1 MKKKLLLSII
11 IMSIF
16 YMIIQFSLAK
26 YNYKISVDAFEF
38 TRDTSLPIAS
48 VSYSTKEPT
57 NNPVTITIK
66 VDKDILGVEGFVWN
80 EENKTLTKTVKEN
93 EENKLI
99 LEDLSGN
106 KTEISYKVDWI
117 DKINPEILGI
127 ENGKTYNVPVD
138 ILYKDNVGIKSV
150 EVQNYGYLEI
160 EFNGIS
166 YDTEKKYAFD
176 YTDSTC
182 RLRVVQKPRE
192 TVKFRYYCNDK
203 LCIETEEEE
212 YTYKN
217 LEKDI
222 EGIKFTVEAI
232 DENGNV
238 IEKREEKGRT
248 ANYKNVNI
256 NKNDAGATVNLGGI
270 DSKVKSVR
278 YYVWERGN
286 QATTQVG
293 YETLVNN
300 SSANLSFQIKDF
312 NNKKCV
318 YTMHIYTVDFDGTL
332 SLVNGIDI
340 EIGKNYNPNLEEKEE
355 IIERP
360 ANVNRLEQ
368 KGRYIIKVVDLAGNE
383 TKYTIRIDN

>member
-127 ENGKTYNVPVD
+127 ENGKTYNAPVD

-256 NKNDAGATVNLGGI
+256 NKNDAGATVNLSGI

-360 ANVNRLEQ
+360 AKVNR
-368 KGRYIIKVVDLAGNE
+368 
-383 TKYTIRIDN
+383 

>member
-127 ENGKTYNVPVD
+127 ENGKTYNAPVD

-182 RLRVVQKPRE
+182 RLRVIQKPRE

-256 NKNDAGATVNLGGI
+256 NKNDAGATVNLSGI

>member
-66 VDKDILGVEGFVWN
+66 VDKDISGVEGFVWN

-127 ENGKTYNVPVD
+127 ENGKTYNAPVD

-182 RLRVVQKPRE
+182 RLRVIQKPRE

-256 NKNDAGATVNLGGI
+256 NKNDAGATVNLSGI

>member
-66 VDKDILGVEGFVWN
+66 IDKDILGVEGFVWN

-127 ENGKTYNVPVD
+127 ENGKTYNAPVD

-182 RLRVVQKPRE
+182 RLRVIQKPRE

-256 NKNDAGATVNLGGI
+256 NKNDAGATVNLSGI

>member
-127 ENGKTYNVPVD
+127 ENGKTYNAPVD

-248 ANYKNVNI
+248 ANYKNANI
-256 NKNDAGATVNLGGI
+256 NKNDAGATVNLSGI